1 MNMTWLRKI
10 SICLFWLV
18 IWQCISLLI
27 DNSIIF
33 AGPFEVI
40 HALVFQLP
48 TRGFWSTI
56 LYSVEKI
63 GLGFLCGFSCGLI
76 FGSLSFRFSFIRE
89 LLEPVMI
96 LLRSIPVVS
105 FVILALIWTGSEHL
119 SVLIAFLVV
128 LPMIYVNTMAGLASA
143 DPKLLEMAS
152 VFQVPGFRR
161 IRSIYIPALVPY
173 LLSGCRIALGMSW
186 KSGIAAEVIGVPAG
200 SMGEQLYISKIYLNT
215 ADLFAWTVVI
225 IGISALTEQ
234 LFMWLLRT
242 LARKGGFYDR

>member
-152 VFQVPGFRR
+152 VFQVPGDR
-161 IRSIYIPALVPY
+161 
-173 LLSGCRIALGMSW
+173 
-186 KSGIAAEVIGVPAG
+186 KS
-200 SMGEQLYISKIYLNT
+200 
-215 ADLFAWTVVI
+215 VV
-225 IGISALTEQ
+225 
-234 LFMWLLRT
+234 
-242 LARKGGFYDR
+242 